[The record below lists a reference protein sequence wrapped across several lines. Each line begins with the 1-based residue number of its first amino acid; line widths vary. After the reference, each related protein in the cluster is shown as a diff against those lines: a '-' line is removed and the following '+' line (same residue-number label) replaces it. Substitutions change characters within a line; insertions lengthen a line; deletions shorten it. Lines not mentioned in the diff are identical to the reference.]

1 MDRTSRPLLVAAAAL
16 VALAGCTTA
25 RPKAYVTAPARC
37 ADQVVQIYFEPQVA
51 EITPEGRA
59 VIAAAASQARGCKV
73 TAVDVTGLADAVGA
87 PDANLE
93 LSKRRAQSVAAALA
107 SAGLPPATFNLAAAG
122 EQGAVTADGKARP
135 LRRRVDVA
143 LRLSAS

>member
-1 MDRTSRPLLVAAAAL
+1 MDRTSAPLLLAAAL
-16 VALAGCTTA
+16 LGLAGCATPK
-25 RPKAYVTAPARC
+25 PKAYVTTPPRC

-59 VIAAAASQARGCKV
+59 VISAAAAQARGCKV

-93 LSKRRAQSVAAALA
+93 LSKKRAQSVAKALA
-107 SAGLPPATFNLAAAG
+107 GAGLPTATFSLAAAG
-122 EQGAVTADGKARP
+122 EQGAVTAEGKAHP

-143 LRLSAS
+143 LRLSPS